1 MRFEG
6 QKTVGGGQGLVPD
19 RSRRLSS
26 NALFLALAALLLVA
40 GPVAAQS
47 LYKYRGSD
55 GEWIYSDRPPDD
67 DSMVEIRQLEKG
79 PEETA
84 LSVDHSFE
92 GRTVV
97 LTAHNEYYA
106 PIEVVLNI
114 QSIRGLQYP
123 DPDQELRWIVPPR
136 TDLPLINLE
145 LLEDGSTPFLEYQF
159 QYLAGNPDARH
170 RPDGA
175 YRAPFALAN
184 NYPVTQAF
192 PEIATHTTRD
202 SQYAVDV
209 AMPIG
214 TDVFASRGGVV
225 FDVAASNFRGGLD
238 PVRDGP
244 SANVV
249 RIMHDDGT
257 YAIYAHLNT
266 NSIRVRPGD
275 RVQRGQ
281 YIADSG
287 NTGFSSGPHLHF
299 AVVRNAGM
307 RIESIPVTFR
317 GANADSV
324 VPAAGMVL
332 TAY

>member
-6 QKTVGGGQGLVPD
+6 QKTVGGGQGLAPD
-19 RSRRLSS
+19 RSRNLSS
-26 NALFLALAALLLVA
+26 TALLFVLATLMVVA
-40 GPVAAQS
+40 GSAAAQS
-47 LYKYRGSD
+47 LYKYRGAN
-55 GEWIYSDRPPDD
+55 GEWIYSDRPPEDG
-67 DSMVEIRQLEKG
+67 STTEVRELETS
-79 PEETA
+79 PADAT

-97 LTAHNEYYA
+97 LTAHNEFYV
-106 PIEVVLNI
+106 PVEVLLNI

-123 DPDQELRWIVPPR
+123 DPDQELRWVVPAR
-136 TDLPLINLE
+136 TDLPLMNLE
-145 LLEDGSTPFLEYQF
+145 LLEISSAPFLEYQY
-159 QYLAGNPDARH
+159 QYLAGDPAARH
-170 RPDGA
+170 QPEGA

-192 PEIATHTTRD
+192 PEVATHTTRD
-202 SQYAVDV
+202 SQYAVDM
-209 AMPIG
+209 AMPVG
-214 TDVFASRGGVV
+214 TDIFAARGGVV
-225 FDVAASNFRGGLD
+225 FDIAASNFRGGLD

-266 NSIRVRPGD
+266 NTIRVRPGD

-307 RIESIPVTFR
+307 RIESVPVTFL
-317 GANADSV
+317 GADSDSV
-324 VPAAGMVL
+324 VPASGMVL

>member
-1 MRFEG
+1 M
-6 QKTVGGGQGLVPD
+6 
-19 RSRRLSS
+19 RRLSS
-26 NALFLALAALLLVA
+26 GALLFVLAALLVVA
-40 GPVAAQS
+40 GSAAAQS
-47 LYKYRGSD
+47 LYKYRGSN

-67 DSMVEIRQLEKG
+67 GSIIEVRELEKS
-79 PEETA
+79 PAENA
-84 LSVDHSFE
+84 LTVDHSFA

-97 LTAHNEYYA
+97 LTASNEYYV
-106 PIEVVLNI
+106 PVEVLLNI

-123 DPDQELRWIVPPR
+123 DPDQELRWVVPAR
-136 TDLPLINLE
+136 TDLPLIELE
-145 LLEDGSTPFLEYQF
+145 LLEDGSAPFLEYQF
-159 QYLAGNPDARH
+159 QYLAGDPAARH

-192 PEIATHTTRD
+192 PEVATHTTRD
-202 SQYAVDV
+202 SQYAVDM

-214 TDVFASRGGVV
+214 TDIFAARGGIV

-238 PVRDGP
+238 PARDGP
-244 SANVV
+244 AANVV

-307 RIESIPVTFR
+307 RIESVPVTFR
-317 GANADSV
+317 GASSDSV
-324 VPAAGMVL
+324 VPASGMLL

>member
-1 MRFEG
+1 M
-6 QKTVGGGQGLVPD
+6 
-19 RSRRLSS
+19 RRLNS
-26 NALFLALAALLLVA
+26 ALLCVLAAILFAA
-40 GPVAAQS
+40 GSAAAQS
-47 LYKYRGSD
+47 LYKYRGGD
-55 GEWIYSDRPPDD
+55 GEWIYTDRPPGDG
-67 DSMVEIRQLEKG
+67 STTEVRELEQTVVEA
-79 PEETA
+79 A
-84 LSVDHSFE
+84 LTVDHSFE

-97 LTAHNEYYA
+97 LTAYNEYYV
-106 PIEVVLNI
+106 PVEVVLNI
-114 QSIRGLQYP
+114 QSIRGMQFP
-123 DPDQELRWIVPPR
+123 DPDQELRWVVPAR
-136 TDLPLINLE
+136 TDLPLIDLE
-145 LLEDGSTPFLEYQF
+145 LFEDGSAPFLEYQF
-159 QYLAGNPDARH
+159 QYLAGDPAARH
-170 RPDGA
+170 RPEGG

-192 PEIATHTTRD
+192 PEVATHTTRD
-202 SQYAVDV
+202 SQYAVDM

-214 TDVFASRGGVV
+214 TDIFAARGGIV
-225 FDVAASNFRGGLD
+225 FDTAVSNFRGGLD
-238 PVRDGP
+238 PVRDAP

-275 RVQRGQ
+275 RVRRGQ

-307 RIESIPVTFR
+307 RIESVPVTFL
-317 GANADSV
+317 GANSETV
-324 VPAAGMVL
+324 VPASGMLL